1 MTDDY
6 SPSKDDVEDRATERQ
21 HDRAERVERIVE
33 AFETK
38 LEDRSY
44 PVSSAELGAEYADQ
58 PIDLPNET
66 ETVGDV
72 FDRLGDE
79 FDSAAEAREA
89 LYGELTGETAGREEY
104 NPERPVEGLAGED
117 VDRA

>member
-1 MTDDY
+1 MTDDF
-6 SPSKDDVEDRATERQ
+6 EE
-21 HDRAERVERIVE
+21 
-33 AFETK
+33 FETG

-72 FDRLGDE
+72 FDRLDQE

-89 LYGELTGETAGREEY
+89 LYGELTGE
-104 NPERPVEGLAGED
+104 D

>member
-1 MTDDY
+1 VTDDY
-6 SPSKDDVEDRATERQ
+6 APTRDDVEDRATERQ
-21 HDRAERVERIVE
+21 HDRAERVERILE
-33 AFETK
+33 AFEAG

-66 ETVGDV
+66 GTVGDV
-72 FDRLGDE
+72 FDRLDEE

-89 LYGELTGETAGREEY
+89 LYGELAGEATGGGED
-104 NPERPVEGLAGED
+104 NPERPVEELAGED
-117 VDRA
+117 PDRA